1 MRKGE
6 KWGNRESERGKEEED
21 GGGRGNGRG
30 QEEVNGEIEKGHRD
44 RKRWVGGRERGTVT
58 WEDKVRRCAREREI
72 GRQVG

>member
-6 KWGNRESERGKEEED
+6 KWGNRESERGKEDGE

-30 QEEVNGEIEKGHRD
+30 KEEVNGEIEKGHRD
-44 RKRWVGGRERGTVT
+44 KKRWVGGRERGTVT

>member
-30 QEEVNGEIEKGHRD
+30 KEEVNGEIEKGHRD
-44 RKRWVGGRERGTVT
+44 MKRWVEGRERGTFT